1 MGCDD
6 RKAIGAE
13 TFAGGE
19 RESTEIGEGTRYEL
33 EAFVRDGHALKPELP
48 KPWIGPTR
56 DQEPRVNFRPPVG
69 RHEVE
74 IREAGLPLE
83 GYARYPGKP
92 PNQDLRRDGITV
104 SDEDLPAAPG
114 LGSVP
119 GLTYQRNR
127 APVLDRI
134 HEQQHVLQHLVW
146 E

>member
-6 RKAIGAE
+6 RKAVGVE
-13 TFAGGE
+13 TFACGE
-19 RESTEIGEGTRYEL
+19 RESTKIDEGTRYEV
-33 EAFVRDGHALKPELP
+33 EAFVHDSHALKPELP

-74 IREAGLPLE
+74 IQEGELPLK
-83 GYARYPGKP
+83 GYARYLGKP
-92 PNQDLRRDGITV
+92 PHQDLRRDRITV
-104 SDEDLPAAPG
+104 SDEDLLAAPG
-114 LGSVP
+114 LGSLP
-119 GLTYQRNR
+119 GLAYQRNR